1 VNKLAPHLA
10 SLALVCIG
18 LLMLGVAAVAV
29 FSTTSN
35 GQSIT
40 SMIVM
45 GALLVILGALLPR
58 LADDFEVGPKG
69 LKAKLKGL
77 SKTVTQAE
85 QEIPPATEPI
95 MISKTKTYSTDQI
108 TEQIL
113 QEASSSPRAALIH
126 LGVIIER
133 QTRLLL
139 AKTNWIK
146 PSPHLNFSA
155 IISYLEERKFV
166 SVNLTSS
173 LRMFWDVRNDL
184 VHSSEDQND
193 EDILRAIDIG
203 LTILKMID
211 GIPHERNVVYHPGVD
226 VFEDEECKIKRPNI
240 LGVIL
245 DTTSPGGAIKQ
256 KRIFPTT
263 RSYKK
268 SQELSWEWNFDIILG
283 ESWYREPDTKEIKSA
298 WGSSAEFI
306 GRPLEEVV

>member
-1 VNKLAPHLA
+1 
-10 SLALVCIG
+10 
-18 LLMLGVAAVAV
+18 MLGVAAVAV

-155 IISYLEERKFV
+155 IISYLEDDRRHTPRNKRG
-166 SVNLTSS
+166 LSS
-173 LRMFWDVRNDL
+173 
-184 VHSSEDQND
+184 
-193 EDILRAIDIG
+193 
-203 LTILKMID
+203 
-211 GIPHERNVVYHPGVD
+211 
-226 VFEDEECKIKRPNI
+226 
-240 LGVIL
+240 
-245 DTTSPGGAIKQ
+245 
-256 KRIFPTT
+256 
-263 RSYKK
+263 
-268 SQELSWEWNFDIILG
+268 
-283 ESWYREPDTKEIKSA
+283 
-298 WGSSAEFI
+298 
-306 GRPLEEVV
+306 GRRCI